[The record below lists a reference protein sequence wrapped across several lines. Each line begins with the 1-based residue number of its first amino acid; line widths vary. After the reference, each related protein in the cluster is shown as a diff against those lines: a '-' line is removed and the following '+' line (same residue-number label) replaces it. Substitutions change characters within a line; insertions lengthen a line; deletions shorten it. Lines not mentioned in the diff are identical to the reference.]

1 MIDSLNA
8 TLDAAFA
15 RRSALATSLSKA
27 ASPLSLLDSGMGGM
41 GGGYGSGGSG
51 DSNRQQDQFNHY
63 RGRVY
68 SASKVIVNRFACRP
82 YYAAQVGVR
91 NSPRRVSRMMENG
104 KIPPGGF
111 PEWLGDPDRMELLSV
126 HPVLSAFG
134 DPNKYCTTYNM
145 GEAMAASLCVTGRAY
160 LVALESERAGRAW
173 DLFPIP
179 ATWMSRESSSSPW
192 EIKPPGS
199 MKPGI
204 KVPDDQVASFYFA
217 DPANPAGAIS
227 PLAMMAR
234 AALVDEAISK
244 AQHEEFNNPVPK
256 MALIAGDVMN
266 ETSFTDDPDR
276 TSAARPVRLEP
287 HQRRQI
293 VTWFQQ
299 QASAMRRGV
308 PLVLDAIIRDIKL
321 ISRKPAEMAF
331 MESAGVTAEQI
342 FEAYSVSRI
351 LTGQLAGTNRAGGG
365 LAEQFFVDNCLNPLI
380 TLVSQVLTKKFGP
393 LFSVGGERL
402 AIWMAPA
409 LHIDSELDIEYLRIG
424 VRSYA
429 LTRNDVRRIVR
440 RRFGGLPHLEG
451 FDDVVIPQTMEEREP
466 DEDRVGIGR
475 LNVNE
480 SGGNSDD
487 LGGDSGDDSGGEDD
501 ESDSTAAGNGR
512 SGNGS
517 GSRRFRLNGHASH

>member
-1 MIDSLNA
+1 MSLDLLNR

-15 RRSALATSLSKA
+15 RQSAVASLMDKATN
-27 ASPLSLLDSGMGGM
+27 PLSLLDNGMGSGF
-41 GGGYGSGGSG
+41 GYGSYGSSG
-51 DSNRQQDQFNHY
+51 PDESARQQDQFSHY

-68 SASKVIVNRFACRP
+68 SASNVIVRRFACRP
-82 YYAAQVGVR
+82 YYAAQIGVR
-91 NSPRRVSRMMENG
+91 NSARRVSRMMENG

-111 PEWLGDPDRMELLSV
+111 PDWLGDPDRLEFLSV
-126 HPVLSAFG
+126 HPVLTALS
-134 DPNKYCTTYNM
+134 DPNRYITAFNCSEM
-145 GEAMAASLCVTGRAY
+145 IAASLCITGRAY
-160 LVALESERAGRAW
+160 MVAIESERPGRMW

-179 ATWMSRESSSSPW
+179 ATWMNRESISSPW

-199 MKPGI
+199 LKPGI
-204 KVPDDQVASFYFA
+204 KVPDDQVASFYYA

-256 MALIAGDVMN
+256 LALIAGDVMN

-276 TSAARPVRLEP
+276 VSAARPVRLEP
-287 HQRRQI
+287 YQRRQI

-299 QASAMRRGV
+299 QASALRRGV
-308 PLVLDAIIRDIKL
+308 PLVLDAIIRDIKV

-342 FEAYSVSRI
+342 FEAYGVSRI

-380 TLVSQVLTKKFGP
+380 MLVSQALTKKFGP

-424 VRSYA
+424 VRSYS
-429 LTRNDVRRIVR
+429 LTRNNVRAILRK
-440 RRFGGLPHLEG
+440 RFGGLPRLEG

-466 DEDRVGIGR
+466 DEDMVGIGR
-475 LNVNE
+475 LSVND
-480 SGGNSDD
+480 SGADD
-487 LGGDSGDDSGGEDD
+487 AGGEVDDDGGEGGDGASNS
-501 ESDSTAAGNGR
+501 R
-512 SGNGS
+512 SS
-517 GSRRFRLNGHASH
+517 HPRSSRFHLNGHASH